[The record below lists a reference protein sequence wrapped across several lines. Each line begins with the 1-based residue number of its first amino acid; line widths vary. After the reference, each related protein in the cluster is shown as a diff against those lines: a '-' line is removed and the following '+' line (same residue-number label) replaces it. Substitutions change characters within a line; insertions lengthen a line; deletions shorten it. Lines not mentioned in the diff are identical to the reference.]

1 MGDAMLGRG
10 AGLAVLV
17 VAAGLCRPAAAGED
31 VTIKAFAQWQGQ
43 GHTYQ
48 TGAHEAMFV
57 GALVGRM
64 YVETDKG
71 PLQSG
76 LMNCP
81 LTVEIGLEDGAQQGE
96 GRCSISAKDGAQIY
110 AKIACTGIYLI
121 GCNGDLTL
129 TGGTGRF
136 AGITGGGKVL
146 VRSDA
151 RQIAAVSDSMTKDEG
166 TGILYVAELHY
177 TLP

>member
-1 MGDAMLGRG
+1 MKNSMLGRG
-10 AGLAVLV
+10 AGLAALV
-17 VAAGLCRPAAAGED
+17 IAVGLCQPAAAGEEA
-31 VTIKAFAQWQGQ
+31 TIKAFAQWQGQ
-43 GHTYQ
+43 GHTFQ
-48 TGAHEAMFV
+48 TGGHEAMFV

-64 YVETDKG
+64 YVETENG

-76 LMNCP
+76 LMSCP
-81 LTVEIGLEDGAQQGE
+81 VTVEIGLEDGKQHGE
-96 GRCSISAKDGAQIY
+96 GRCSIAGKDGAQVY
-110 AKIACTGIYLI
+110 AKIACTGVYLV

-146 VRSDA
+146 IRSDA
-151 RQIAAVSDSMTKDEG
+151 RQISAVSDSMTKDEG
-166 TGILYVAELHY
+166 TGILYLSELHY